1 MHELLRP
8 RTYLEIGV
16 ETGATIRLA
25 NPETLVI
32 GIDPAPELS
41 GPLPRNVAIFKATSD
56 LFFAR
61 RNIVQEFGGR
71 PIDLAFI
78 DGSHLF
84 EFVLRDFINVERNA
98 APTSTI
104 LMHDCYPLDE
114 ATAQRERTTAFS
126 TGDAWK
132 VVICLKKYR
141 PDLKISTLA
150 CPPSGITVVR
160 GLDPASR
167 KLESQL
173 DALYKEFI
181 DLPYAALGENKPA
194 ALNLVP
200 GDWDTARAL
209 LAL

>member
-1 MHELLRP
+1 M
-8 RTYLEIGV
+8 
-16 ETGATIRLA
+16 
-25 NPETLVI
+25 
-32 GIDPAPELS
+32 
-41 GPLPRNVAIFKATSD
+41 AIFKATSD

-61 RNIVQEFGGR
+61 RNVVQEFGGR

-98 APTSTI
+98 APASTI

-173 DALYKEFI
+173 DALYKEFV
-181 DLPYAALGENKPA
+181 DLPYAALGEDKRA
-194 ALNLVP
+194 ALNLVA
-200 GDWDTARAL
+200 GDWETARAQL
-209 LAL
+209 TL

>member
-1 MHELLRP
+1 M
-8 RTYLEIGV
+8 
-16 ETGATIRLA
+16 
-25 NPETLVI
+25 
-32 GIDPAPELS
+32 
-41 GPLPRNVAIFKATSD
+41 AIFKATSD

-132 VVICLKKYR
+132 VVVCLKKYR
-141 PDLKISTLA
+141 PDLKIRTLA

-167 KLESQL
+167 MLESRL

-181 DLPYAALGENKPA
+181 ELPYSALGGDKPA
-194 ALNLVP
+194 ALNLVR
-200 GDWDTARAL
+200 GDWETARTV